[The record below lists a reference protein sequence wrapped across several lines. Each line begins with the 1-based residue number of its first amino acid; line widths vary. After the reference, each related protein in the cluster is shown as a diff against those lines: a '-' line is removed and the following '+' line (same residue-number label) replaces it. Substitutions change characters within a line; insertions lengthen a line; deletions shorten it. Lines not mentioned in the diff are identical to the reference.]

1 MKCLSVTV
9 QGALSH
15 NTVNNNAALYAV
27 SQNTVNNNA
36 ALYAVSQNT
45 KQ

>member
-1 MKCLSVTV
+1 MRHCTLCLRT
-9 QGALSH
+9 L
-15 NTVNNNAALYAV
+15 NNNAALYTV
-27 SQNTVNNNA
+27 SQNTVNNIA